1 MITELLER
9 ICTKLDEHEIPY
21 MLSGSLAMITYT
33 IPRMTRDIDMV
44 VNLRQSDI
52 ENFLSI
58 FKEGYY
64 IHADSVREEVRRR
77 GMFNVIDFKTNFKID
92 FILRK
97 NTEFHI
103 NEFDRRELNK
113 AYGFDTWIVSIEDLV
128 IAKIQWIQVL
138 QSDTQIND
146 IKNLLRNPILDKEY
160 VKKWCEKMD
169 LKTFNLLDDA

>member
-9 ICTKLDEHEIPY
+9 ICTNLDKHDIPY

-33 IPRMTRDIDMV
+33 IPRMTRDIDIV
-44 VNLRQSDI
+44 VNLRESDVGD
-52 ENFLSI
+52 FLSI

-64 IHADSVREEVRRR
+64 IHENSVREEVKRR

-92 FILRK
+92 FIVRK
-97 NTEFHI
+97 NTAFHI
-103 NEFDRRELNK
+103 NEFNRRQSSK

-128 IAKIQWIQVL
+128 LSKIQWIQIL

-146 IKNLLRNPILDKEY
+146 IRNLLKNPILDKEY
-160 VKKWCEKMD
+160 VKHWCSEMD
-169 LKTFNLLDDA
+169 LKTFNLLEDA